1 MKMLNNEKIILMTK
15 LSLYEQ
21 KNEKSEIKSSRYFKS
36 DYMLMKMLGSFI
48 SVTVGYI
55 LCLVLWIIFSA
66 DKMIGSMTTTGK
78 FVGLLVILV
87 IIYVALTVTYM
98 IFSYAFYSHRF
109 RKIRRNLKEYNGD
122 LKTLHRIQEQE
133 YDAIID
139 ELTTYQIGI
148 P

>member
-139 ELTTYQIGI
+139 ELEEGGEEA
-148 P
+148 

>member
-1 MKMLNNEKIILMTK
+1 MLNNEKIILMTK

-87 IIYVALTVTYM
+87 IIYVALTVAYM

-139 ELTTYQIGI
+139 ELEEGGEEA
-148 P
+148 

>member
-1 MKMLNNEKIILMTK
+1 MLNNEKIILMTK

-87 IIYVALTVTYM
+87 IIYVALTVTSV
-98 IFSYAFYSHRF
+98 SYTHLRAH
-109 RKIRRNLKEYNGD
+109 E
-122 LKTLHRIQEQE
+122 T
-133 YDAIID
+133 
-139 ELTTYQIGI
+139 
-148 P
+148 

>member
-1 MKMLNNEKIILMTK
+1 MLNNEKIILMTK

-87 IIYVALTVTYM
+87 IIYVALTVTSM

-122 LKTLHRIQEQE
+122 LITLHRIQEQE

-139 ELTTYQIGI
+139 ELEEGGEEA
-148 P
+148 

>member
-1 MKMLNNEKIILMTK
+1 MLNNEKIILMTK

-139 ELTTYQIGI
+139 ELEEGGEEA
-148 P
+148 

>member
-1 MKMLNNEKIILMTK
+1 MLNNEKIILMTK

-21 KNEKSEIKSSRYFKS
+21 KNKKSEIKSSRYFKS

-139 ELTTYQIGI
+139 ELEEGGEEA
-148 P
+148 

>member
-78 FVGLLVILV
+78 FVGLLVILA

-139 ELTTYQIGI
+139 ELEEGGEEA
-148 P
+148 

>member
-1 MKMLNNEKIILMTK
+1 MLNNEKIILMTK

-48 SVTVGYI
+48 SVTVGYL

-139 ELTTYQIGI
+139 ELEEGGEEA
-148 P
+148 